1 MLQGIIGKKIGMTQI
16 FTKDGKWVP
25 VTVLQAG
32 PCKVVQ
38 VKTEAK
44 DGYNALQLGFEE
56 QKPRRV
62 SKPLLG
68 HFTKKELKPSKLLR
82 EFHVSDPASFAVGQD
97 LTAEVI
103 KGLKW
108 VDVQGVSKGKGYQGV
123 VKRHN
128 FGGGAGSH
136 GSMFHRAPGGIGAS
150 SDPSRVL
157 KGLRLPGH
165 MGDATTTAQKLLVVD
180 VDTEKNLVLVRGSV
194 PGGPRGYV
202 IIRKSKKEK

>member
-1 MLQGIIGKKIGMTQI
+1 
-16 FTKDGKWVP
+16 
-25 VTVLQAG
+25 
-32 PCKVVQ
+32 
-38 VKTEAK
+38 
-44 DGYNALQLGFEE
+44 
-56 QKPRRV
+56 
-62 SKPLLG
+62 
-68 HFTKKELKPSKLLR
+68 
-82 EFHVSDPASFAVGQD
+82 
-97 LTAEVI
+97 
-103 KGLKW
+103 
-108 VDVQGVSKGKGYQGV
+108 VSKGKGYQGV

-165 MGDATTTAQKLLVVD
+165 MGDATKTAQKLLVVD

>member
-1 MLQGIIGKKIGMTQI
+1 VLQGIIGKKIGMTQI

-157 KGLRLPGH
+157 TGLRLPGH

>member
-1 MLQGIIGKKIGMTQI
+1 VLQGIIGKKIGMTQI

>member
-1 MLQGIIGKKIGMTQI
+1 VLQGIIGKKIGMTQI

-38 VKTEAK
+38 VKTEEK

-68 HFTKKELKPSKLLR
+68 HFTKKDLKPSKMLR
-82 EFHVSDPASFAVGQD
+82 EFHVADPASFKVGQD

-165 MGDATTTAQKLLVVD
+165 MGDATKTAQKLLVVD

>member
-1 MLQGIIGKKIGMTQI
+1 VLQGIIGKKIGMTQI

-62 SKPLLG
+62 NKPLLG
-68 HFTKKELKPSKLLR
+68 HFTKKDLKPSKLLR

-108 VDVQGVSKGKGYQGV
+108 VDVQGVSKGKGFQGV

-128 FGGGAGSH
+128 FGGGGGSH